1 MSKGELKQ
9 NKNKSYR
16 IDVTNLFVETR
27 SEYLRITIS
36 RTCDVSLF
44 EN

>member
-16 IDVTNLFVETR
+16 IDVINHFVEK
-27 SEYLRITIS
+27 SFEYLKITIS
-36 RTCDVSLF
+36 RTCSLS

>member
-9 NKNKSYR
+9 HKNKSYR
-16 IDVTNLFVETR
+16 IDVTNNFVEKR
-27 SEYLRITIS
+27 SEYLKITIS
-36 RTCDVSLF
+36 RTCSLF